1 MFDSSSRI
9 TFARKPVLN
18 SSMLHIEAC
27 PKWTKNACKP
37 LHLYKIVWYIKLEHV
52 HVRLLENK
60 DAYLALFWPW
70 SSDFTLWILACC
82 THTLEATRAGNQRIL
97 DQPSLYPT
105 TEAHNRGG
113 GHTYAALDRVMPSVV
128 LVWLQRFETR
138 ECVVWGVPTPVVNML
153 WSPCRC
159 YYSVRACA
167 NVCVRVSVC
176 AWVCVRMCVWYRERD
191 SG

>member
-1 MFDSSSRI
+1 MCTSVCWKTRMPIWRCSGHEVLTLRFGSLPVAH
-9 TFARKPVLN
+9 THLKP
-18 SSMLHIEAC
+18 
-27 PKWTKNACKP
+27 
-37 LHLYKIVWYIKLEHV
+37 HV
-52 HVRLLENK
+52 QGING
-60 DAYLALFWPW
+60 Y
-70 SSDFTLWILACC
+70 WI
-82 THTLEATRAGNQRIL
+82 N
-97 DQPSLYPT
+97 PLYPT

-176 AWVCVRMCVWYRERD
+176 VWVRACVRVSVCAWVCVRMCVWYRERD